1 MSFRKILSFRKII
14 RSVLTVA
21 LVLAPVV
28 HAQEKNYRVET
39 LVEGLHSPYSLAF
52 LPDGDML
59 VTEKSG
65 TLRLIRNGT
74 LVEQPVA
81 QLPDV
86 YSSGQGALTDVVPHP
101 RFAQNRL
108 VYLAYS
114 GGTAKANS
122 TRVVKARFVDDQLR
136 DIEEIFRARPDKDT
150 GAHFGA
156 RLVFLKDETLLITV
170 GDGAQYREKAQDLSS
185 MLGSIIRIG
194 DDGSVPQDNPFV
206 AREGAHPE
214 IWSYGHRNPQGLIH
228 DPLTDRVY
236 ATEHGP
242 RGGDELNLIEAGNN
256 YGWPLATYGVDYT
269 GAAITPYQQY
279 PGTVQPLTHWTPSLA
294 PSGLAQCRS
303 CLWPQWEGDIFAG
316 MLMGAQVQR
325 VRLLEGGEVEREGL
339 FEEVGER
346 IRDVRFGP
354 DGALYLVTDNVD
366 GRVLKVVPASP

>member
-1 MSFRKILSFRKII
+1 MILSNSI
-14 RSVLTVA
+14 RRSLSAGIAA
-21 LVLAPVV
+21 LVMAATLQ
-28 HAQEKNYRVET
+28 AQDTGYRVET
-39 LVEGLHSPYSLAF
+39 LVDGLQSPFSIAF
-52 LPDGDML
+52 LTDGDML

-65 TLRLIRNGT
+65 ALRLIRQGK
-74 LVEQPVA
+74 LVPEPVA
-81 QLPDV
+81 VLPDV
-86 YSSGQGALTDVVPHP
+86 YANGQGALTDVVPHP

-108 VYLAYS
+108 VYLAFS
-114 GGTAKANS
+114 AGTAKANG
-122 TRVVKARFVDDQLR
+122 TRVVKARLVDDQLQ

-156 RLVFLKDETLLITV
+156 RLAFLKDETLLITV
-170 GDGAQYREKAQDLSS
+170 GDGAQYREKAQDLGN

-206 AREGAHPE
+206 GREGALPE
-214 IWSYGHRNPQGLIH
+214 IWSYGHRNPQGIVV
-228 DPLTDRVY
+228 DPVTGRVY

-242 RGGDELNLIEAGNN
+242 RGGDELNLVKAGKN

-279 PGTVQPLTHWTPSLA
+279 PGTEQPLTYWTPSLA
-294 PSGLAQCRS
+294 PSGLALCRS

-316 MLMGAQVQR
+316 MLMGTQVQR
-325 VRLLEGGEVEREGL
+325 VRLLDNGKVEREGL

-354 DGALYLVTDNVD
+354 DGALYLVTDNAK
-366 GRVLKVVPASP
+366 GRVLRVVPDKP